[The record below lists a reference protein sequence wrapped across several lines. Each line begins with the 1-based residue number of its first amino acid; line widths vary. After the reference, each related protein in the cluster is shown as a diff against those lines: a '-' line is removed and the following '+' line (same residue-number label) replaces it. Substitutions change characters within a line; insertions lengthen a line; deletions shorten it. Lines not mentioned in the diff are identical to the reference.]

1 MTVQGCGG
9 RVVDKLGRSEL
20 HTPPLPLGVEGREAE
35 SVGVGERGRRE
46 RNDKAY
52 HSDGVA
58 VLLLAAHCCLLSFSF
73 SACSETQ
80 TETETRCLSN
90 TRLPRLCLP

>member
-9 RVVDKLGRSEL
+9 RVVDKLGWSEL
-20 HTPPLPLGVEGREAE
+20 YTPPLPLGVEGRETGSA
-35 SVGVGERGRRE
+35 GVGERGSRE

-80 TETETRCLSN
+80 TQTQTRCFSN
-90 TRLPRLCLP
+90 TRRP